1 MRILQSSFKKIYIMK
16 KNYFVLFALFLSFN
30 VFSQVE
36 TLHLNRDL
44 VNPIGIAVKN
54 NLLFIGEVGTS
65 TFSKTDLN
73 QGDPKNVVDLHT
85 NLAAISDMTFDGNIL
100 YFSSADNSGS
110 IYKLDITDSSNT
122 ITTVVTNLG
131 ANASGLAIYGNEL
144 YIALRLQKKI
154 VKIDLTDTNPTPVEV
169 IGSVSGTIIIDLAIH
184 ENHLYFTHTNKL
196 SRIDLTQST
205 PIVELFVDNLNVPTG
220 LELYESFLLIAL
232 SQYPSSG
239 KKIGM
244 IDLNESNP
252 VVQDLAVDLDDAW
265 NLALEN
271 NTLYIAEQVT
281 GKVSTLNISSLSNDD
296 VSSEENLAIFPNP
309 SSDFITIPNLEG
321 AVNYKIV
328 DLSGR
333 IVLKNKLALGE
344 SIDIQS
350 LSNGIYLVHLENYS
364 NTFKIVKN

>member
-1 MRILQSSFKKIYIMK
+1 MK
-16 KNYFVLFALFLSFN
+16 KNYLFLFALFLSLN
-30 VFSQVE
+30 IFSQVE
-36 TLHLNRDL
+36 VLNLNRDL

-65 TFSKTDLN
+65 TFSRTDLS
-73 QGDPKNVVDLHT
+73 QGDPKSVVDIHT
-85 NLAAISDMTFDGNIL
+85 NLAVISDMTFDGNIL

-131 ANASGLAIYGNEL
+131 TNPSGLAIHGSEL
-144 YIALRLQKKI
+144 YIALRLHKK
-154 VKIDLTDTNPTPVEV
+154 VLKIDLTDTNPTPVEV
-169 IGSVSGTIIIDLAIH
+169 VSNVSGAIIIDLAIH
-184 ENHLYFTHTNKL
+184 QNYLYFTHTNKI
-196 SRIDLTQST
+196 SRIDITQNV

-220 LELYESFLLIAL
+220 LELYENFLFIAL
-232 SQYPSSG
+232 SQHPSSG

-244 IDLNESNP
+244 IDLNDANP

-281 GKVSTLNISSLSNDD
+281 GKVSTLNISTLSNNDE
-296 VSSEENLAIFPNP
+296 SLEENLAVFPNP
-309 SSDFITIPNLEG
+309 SSDFITIPNLES

-333 IVLKNKLALGE
+333 VVLKNKLALGE

-350 LSNGIYLVHLENYS
+350 LTNGIYLVHLENYS